1 MRPSWYA
8 LARGGWRDYVTLLH
22 VPYTAWHL
30 SYVVVGGCLAPV
42 MRWERLGAAV
52 AAFALAL
59 GIGAHAL
66 DEIRG
71 RPLRTAIPVPVLVV
85 LAAVSIGGACAIGI
99 AGAAAWGWWL
109 LALVAFGAFLVV
121 AYNLELVGGH
131 FHNGFWFA
139 LGWGAFPALTGYA
152 VVAGEID
159 EVAALAAAFAFL
171 LSAVQR
177 VLSTQVRLVRRR
189 VADVEGQIELL
200 DGSRHAIDSS
210 TLIGSHERAL
220 RLLSAATIVLA
231 AALVAY
237 RI

>member
-30 SYVVVGGCLAPV
+30 SYVVIGGCLAPV
-42 MRWERLGAAV
+42 VRWERLGAVV

-59 GIGAHAL
+59 GVGAHAL

-71 RPLRTAIPVPVLVV
+71 RPLQTAIPVPVLVG
-85 LAAVSIGGACAIGI
+85 LAAVSIGGACAIGV

-109 LALVAFGAFLVV
+109 LALVALGTLLVL
-121 AYNLELVGGH
+121 AYNLELFGGRL
-131 FHNGFWFA
+131 HNGFWFA
-139 LGWGAFPALTGYA
+139 FGWGAFPALTGYA
-152 VVAGEID
+152 VVAGELD
-159 EVAALAAAFAFL
+159 EVALLAAGFAFL

-177 VLSTQVRLVRRR
+177 VLSTPVRLVRRR
-189 VADVEGQIELL
+189 VAGVQGEIELL
-200 DGSRHAIDSS
+200 DGSRTAIDAE
-210 TLIGSHERAL
+210 TLMGSQERAL
-220 RLLSAATIVLA
+220 RLLSAASVVLA

-237 RI
+237 RV